1 MTDKPIE
8 SVVVPESDAEIYSEE
23 EGRFILNSKS
33 NWYILDALGNRVYYL
48 TRNRAEAQAQAD
60 IDYGKGRYTIRAVKD
75 QKSRSRQE
83 NGEISVRGSNTRK
96 CFSPRLK
103 GLK

>member
-8 SVVVPESDAEIYSEE
+8 SVVVPESEAEIYSEE

-48 TRNRAEAQAQAD
+48 TRNRADAQRQAD
-60 IDYGKGRYTIRAVKD
+60 LDYGKGRYTIRAVKD
-75 QKSRSRQE
+75 QKSKSKLESGGLSCYGTATRARPSSRPP
-83 NGEISVRGSNTRK
+83 K
-96 CFSPRLK
+96 
-103 GLK
+103 

>member
-8 SVVVPESDAEIYSEE
+8 SVLVLESDAEIYSEE

-48 TRNRAEAQAQAD
+48 TRNRADAQRQAD
-60 IDYGKGRYTIRAVKD
+60 EDYGKGRYTIRAVKD
-75 QKSRSRQE
+75 QKSKSKLESGLQSVYATATRARPSSRPP
-83 NGEISVRGSNTRK
+83 K
-96 CFSPRLK
+96 
-103 GLK
+103 

>member
-8 SVVVPESDAEIYSEE
+8 SVVVPESEAEIYSEE

-48 TRNRAEAQAQAD
+48 TRNRADAQKQAD
-60 IDYGKGRYTIRAVKD
+60 LDYGKGRYTIRAVKD
-75 QKSRSRQE
+75 QKTKSKLESGGQ
-83 NGEISVRGSNTRK
+83 SVYATATRAKGSSK
-96 CFSPRLK
+96 PPR
-103 GLK
+103 

>member
-1 MTDKPIE
+1 MTQIE
-8 SVVVPESDAEIYSEE
+8 SISIPEKEAEVWSEE
-23 EGRFILNSKS
+23 EERFVLNAKS

-75 QKSRSRQE
+75 QKTKSKLESGLLSCYGTATR
-83 NGEISVRGSNTRK
+83 RGQRK
-96 CFSPRLK
+96 PN
-103 GLK
+103 

>member
-8 SVVVPESDAEIYSEE
+8 SVVVPESEAEIYSEE

-48 TRNRAEAQAQAD
+48 TRNRADAQKQAD
-60 IDYGKGRYTIRAVKD
+60 LDYGKGRYTIRAVKD
-75 QKSRSRQE
+75 QKSKSKQE
-83 NGEISVRGSNTRK
+83 SGGLSCSGSNSRK
-96 CFSPRLK
+96 GFGSWLK
-103 GLK
+103 KS

>member
-8 SVVVPESDAEIYSEE
+8 SVVVPESEAEIYSEE

-48 TRNRAEAQAQAD
+48 TRNRADAQKQAD
-60 IDYGKGRYTIRAVKD
+60 LDYQGKYKVRAVKD
-75 QKSRSRQE
+75 QKSKSKQE
-83 NGEISVRGSNTRK
+83 SGGLSCSGSNSRK
-96 CFSPRLK
+96 GFGSWLK
-103 GLK
+103 KS

>member
-48 TRNRAEAQAQAD
+48 TRNRADAQRQAD
-60 IDYGKGRYTIRAVKD
+60 LDYQGKYKVRAVKD
-75 QKSRSRQE
+75 QKTKSKLESGGQ
-83 NGEISVRGSNTRK
+83 SVYATATRRGQKKPN
-96 CFSPRLK
+96 
-103 GLK
+103 

>member
-48 TRNRAEAQAQAD
+48 TRNRADAQRQAD
-60 IDYGKGRYTIRAVKD
+60 LDYQGKYKVRAVKD
-75 QKSRSRQE
+75 QKTKSKLESGLQSVYATATRARPSSRPP
-83 NGEISVRGSNTRK
+83 K
-96 CFSPRLK
+96 
-103 GLK
+103 

>member
-8 SVVVPESDAEIYSEE
+8 SVVVPESEAEIYSEE

-48 TRNRAEAQAQAD
+48 TRNRADAQRQAD
-60 IDYGKGRYTIRAVKD
+60 LDYQGKYKIRAVKD
-75 QKSRSRQE
+75 QKTKSKLESGLQ
-83 NGEISVRGSNTRK
+83 SVYATATRRGQKKPN
-96 CFSPRLK
+96 
-103 GLK
+103 

>member
-8 SVVVPESDAEIYSEE
+8 SVAVPESEAEIYSEE

-48 TRNRAEAQAQAD
+48 TRNRADAQKQAD
-60 IDYGKGRYTIRAVKD
+60 LDYGKGRYTIRAVKD
-75 QKSRSRQE
+75 QKSKSKQE
-83 NGEISVRGSNTRK
+83 SGGLSCSGSNSRK
-96 CFSPRLK
+96 GFGSWLK
-103 GLK
+103 KS